1 MRFKD
6 QVTVLH
12 MSTDGTFLRN
22 AVEADTA
29 WVGCAWTT
37 CGRSLFNNVQQV
49 YIKVEIH
56 LESCWEEIV
65 EKRLSTFFIIL
76 LWR

>member
-1 MRFKD
+1 
-6 QVTVLH
+6 
-12 MSTDGTFLRN
+12 MSTDGTFLKN

-37 CGRSLFNNVQQV
+37 CGRSLFNTVQEV
-49 YIKVEIH
+49 YINVEIH

-65 EKRLSTFFIIL
+65 NLFYHFALEMNNLVDPQDDLAVSK
-76 LWR
+76 